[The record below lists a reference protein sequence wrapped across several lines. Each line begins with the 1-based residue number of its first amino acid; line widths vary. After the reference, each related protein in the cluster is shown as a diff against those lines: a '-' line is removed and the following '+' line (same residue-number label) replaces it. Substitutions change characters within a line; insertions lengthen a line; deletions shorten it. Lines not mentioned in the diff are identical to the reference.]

1 LAVKIIRQPKKIALL
16 GAPSSAAALSA
27 GHERAPAALRAA
39 GLVPALQAAGF
50 EVIDL
55 GDATTQLFQPDDEHP
70 RARNLPAALAGLR
83 DLRPRVEVAVK
94 SGALPLVIGGDCM
107 IVLATIAGARRYY
120 RNVGLVYMDSDADLN
135 EPATTASGCV
145 DGMVISHAVGRG
157 AAEMIRFWNEPPLVR
172 EPEIALFGVNRT
184 DPTEDKFLERTPM
197 RAYRAEDIA
206 KRGAAAAAQQ
216 ALDRMHGAGHEFV
229 LHFDVDVISSDEFRA
244 TNYPSVSALRLAE
257 AREALGVF
265 ARQPHLAVMTVC
277 AYNPALDPDGS
288 AAKLLIDLIVEA
300 LAQRLVVAPPEPV
313 AEAAPEIGNAASAAA
328 APVAPEAVSVAVS
341 APVEE
346 PAADTSE
353 SFELPTEAESD
364 SAKAEPAPDAS
375 ESSDLP
381 SGAESDPPKAKPA
394 VS

>member
-1 LAVKIIRQPKKIALL
+1 MAVKIVRQPKKIALL

-27 GHERAPAALRAA
+27 GHERAPAALREA
-39 GLVPALQAAGF
+39 GLIPALEAAGF
-50 EVIDL
+50 EVADL
-55 GDATTQLFQPDDEHP
+55 GDAASQLFQPDDEHP

-135 EPATTASGCV
+135 EPASTPSGCV
-145 DGMVISHAVGRG
+145 DGMVISHAIGRG

-184 DPTEDKFLERTPM
+184 DPAEDKFLGRTPM

-206 KRGAAAAAQQ
+206 KMGAAAAAQQ

-229 LHFDVDVISSDEFRA
+229 LHFDVDVISSEEFRA
-244 TNYPSVSALRLAE
+244 TNYPSVSALRLAD
-257 AREALGVF
+257 ARAALAVF

-288 AAKLLIDLIVEA
+288 AAKLVIELIVEA
-300 LAQRLVVAPPEPV
+300 LAPRLAAPIEPIAPAPVVTAPEPAAEAPAPEAPALEVTGAAEAEPV
-313 AEAAPEIGNAASAAA
+313 A
-328 APVAPEAVSVAVS
+328 AVTTLT
-341 APVEE
+341 EE
-346 PAADTSE
+346 PAADASE
-353 SFELPTEAESD
+353 SPALTTPEAESEPP
-364 SAKAEPAPDAS
+364 KEEPAGS
-375 ESSDLP
+375 
-381 SGAESDPPKAKPA
+381 
-394 VS
+394 

>member
-39 GLVPALQAAGF
+39 GLIPALQAAGF
-50 EVIDL
+50 EVTDL
-55 GDATTQLFQPDDEHP
+55 GDAAPQLYQPDDEHP

-135 EPATTASGCV
+135 EPATTPSGCV

-184 DPTEDKFLERTPM
+184 DPNEDKFLERTPL

-229 LHFDVDVISSDEFRA
+229 LHLDVDVISSDEFRA
-244 TNYPSVSALRLAE
+244 TNYPSLSALKLAE
-257 AREALGVF
+257 ARDALAVF

-288 AAKLLIDLIVEA
+288 AAKLVIDLIVGA
-300 LAQRLVVAPPEPV
+300 LAQRLVIAPEPASEV
-313 AEAAPEIGNAASAAA
+313 ATAATPAPAEASAVAAASAAVSTPTEKA
-328 APVAPEAVSVAVS
+328 AP
-341 APVEE
+341 
-346 PAADTSE
+346 DTSE
-353 SFELPTEAESD
+353 SINLPSEVD
-364 SAKAEPAPDAS
+364 SEPPKAEPA
-375 ESSDLP
+375 SS
-381 SGAESDPPKAKPA
+381 
-394 VS
+394 